1 MVGSSGSGENATQ
14 GQNCA
19 VINPFALA
27 ELVAGRK
34 IRWSEVPDVPHLL
47 EQLLATPYEELFDP
61 KYGGPLYIG
70 HRLDENLRLVK
81 ERSPLLDFVAPQA
94 GNDADVGGASD

>member
-1 MVGSSGSGENATQ
+1 MASIKRKKQRKAADSAPKQ

-27 ELVAGRK
+27 ELVAGQK
-34 IRWSEVPDVPHLL
+34 IRWSDVPDVPRVL

-70 HRLDENLRLVK
+70 HRLDENGRLVP
-81 ERSPLLDFVAPQA
+81 ERSPLLDFKLPET
-94 GNDADVGGASD
+94 GNDL